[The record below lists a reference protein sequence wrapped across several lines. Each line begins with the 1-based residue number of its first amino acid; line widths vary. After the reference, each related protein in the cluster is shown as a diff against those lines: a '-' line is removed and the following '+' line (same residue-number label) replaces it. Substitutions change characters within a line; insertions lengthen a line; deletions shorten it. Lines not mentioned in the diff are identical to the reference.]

1 MTPSEI
7 AAHLSNPNL
16 LQDITYPGPRKAAKL
31 AAVYLLDLD
40 EIAFAA
46 ELVLANPEDRVARD
60 LLAACINNYRG
71 RAAA

>member
-1 MTPSEI
+1 MTPTEV
-7 AAHLSNPNL
+7 AAQLSNPNL
-16 LQDITYPGPRKAAKL
+16 LTDITFPEPRKAIKL

-40 EIAFAA
+40 EIVFAA
-46 ELVLANPEDRVARD
+46 ELALANPEDRVARD